1 VKRNLFLHKHGQ
13 TEPELIEV
21 DESITVAELISRH
34 GADGHNAWAQDGDE
48 LISAELVLAVVAERG
63 HIHIGPH
70 HEIEV
75 TVRYETGDKTRAYK
89 PGTRVKTVLDW
100 ARGEHGFNVPE
111 NQRAGLGLFLT
122 GSTEPLDE
130 AEHIGV
136 VAGDSD
142 DLRLILAPIK
152 RPQG

>member
-1 VKRNLFLHKHGQ
+1 MTRKLYLHKQGQ

-21 DESITVAELISRH
+21 DESITVQELISRH
-34 GADGHNAWAQDGDE
+34 GAEGHGAWAQDGDE
-48 LISAELVLAVVAERG
+48 LIVTELVVEVVAERG

-70 HEIEV
+70 REIEA
-75 TVRYETGDKTRAYK
+75 TVRYETGDKSKEFR
-89 PGTRVKTVLDW
+89 PGARVKTVLDW

-111 NQRAGLGLFLT
+111 NQRGGLGLFLPNAK
-122 GSTEPLDE
+122 EPLDE

-136 VAGDSD
+136 VAGEHHH
-142 DLRLILAPIK
+142 LRLTLPPIK